1 MINFNFKMQKKN
13 LSQTFLRLLVVLA
26 VLPMAFVNAWA
37 VSYGEHFAS
46 ATTADPAQGLVY
58 MSKSSETTVANSK
71 FKYYYPGGSL
81 TSANAAD
88 NTESDN
94 CYISNG
100 DGGCTP
106 NNMYF
111 WARPT
116 RGYEFKSWEARG
128 TNYAAHPS
136 STTPSCN
143 QKDELNQGPYV
154 GTADNIQT
162 TAGGQQATWMRPIAT
177 FKGAAMY
184 IVTYAVPVGGSYDIQ
199 YRYLTTY
206 KTGETELGG
215 NDVYAFQISK
225 DDYSMTPSTEDP
237 EEIDSFVADTVILS
251 VSSDPSNF
259 LGWYEGETK
268 LSENTTYQYHV
279 SAAVTVHPLF
289 KWIEWGKVTGD
300 LTINTTEIGVTYDD
314 KNVYIPYTLRHGEW
328 QVANFPISTTA
339 LSNAYGSIEFGDLT
353 IDEPNNRLVLP
364 YSYTSI
370 AIGDFAVTVTITPE
384 FGSPIEFVIATSAEA
399 EFDKEA
405 CIEENGVRTY
415 TGTLAEM
422 MTQANN
428 MDNKPT
434 LKLMNDKTITT
445 PLSFTNS
452 FTFDVNG
459 KVLTANCSSAFSID
473 ATDIDVKIV
482 DGSFTQV
489 GEIHTSY
496 GSPDPVSVVSFTQKA
511 KLTMQGGT
519 LSAENTG
526 IGSAYGL
533 SVSNGSIFYMT
544 NGQLTI
550 SAATGDAQGVHVAT
564 TNDYATFNGGSIAVS
579 APTYAYGVWSAG
591 QSNITDA
598 TIDVETTT
606 GANAYGVY
614 VNGGT
619 ATVTTTDFA
628 VNAKTTNA
636 YGAYVE
642 AGRMNFNGGKLA
654 IEAVTS
660 NVYGVHVAAGATAMM
675 QQNAKVTAKATGVS
689 GTNVIG
695 INNLGTVSLNN
706 IKVTATSPTTTATAL
721 NTATGAVRT
730 DVEDGTYTANAQT
743 GTAYGLYHQYGELNV
758 DGAIFKGV
766 LKASGTN
773 AYGARLAVDGEIV
786 NATLHAETKGTG
798 STVYGFYIE
807 EEDKDVTLTNCIITG
822 KSRTDKA
829 YAIYSKSN
837 VTAEG
842 CTLTATT
849 LGTTEAYGVCA
860 KKGTNVIRNCNATVT
875 ARTRYAYGV
884 YHEAGSLT
892 IDGGTYTVEAQQAY
906 LMDPQDSE
914 LYGLKNAAG
923 MTTNVTNASFS
934 VKATNAANAR
944 KVYGAY
950 IAGTLNSTGASYN
963 AEAKTQVYGVYG
975 TDASSL
981 NLSNNKVT
989 ARAANGTTC
998 YGIYAKKAF
1007 DINGEEVRA
1016 KVTTTD
1022 VYALYFDAT
1031 NSVGTVHNGKFSA
1044 VGNGTTKQSPIN
1056 DAATVGNVQL
1066 VGGVYSS
1073 KANLSKYAATGYH
1086 IYNIDDTEAD
1096 YAAGYYYI
1104 VATENPSPYVC
1115 KIVGGAHYPTLEAA
1129 FQYAKDNEDKE
1140 LTIVLTQD
1148 YTLPSGDYELPANA
1162 TLLIPHKV
1170 GQNAIYGVGEDNSNK
1185 TTTARDR
1192 AEHMRLTLASSA
1204 NLNVSGTIEVSGQ
1217 MYCRESGRISY
1228 NNGPYAHIQMD
1239 TLSLIQLNSGAVLYA
1254 WGYITGKGEIKVKND
1269 AEVREM
1275 FQIYNMPSMSNLG
1288 DVYTDASKNTFK
1300 YFPVQQYFI
1309 QNIEVPTTY
1318 YYNSRLICGMSN
1330 YYKGSMVGIG
1340 YNKDDNIRVVGTLG
1354 SLFLVDDPDESSW
1367 VRKSYDV
1374 KNDMQLW
1381 EVNSSAKLG
1390 SLTIAMQ
1397 EATMNSVDYIL
1408 PLTSNMKI
1416 HILDG
1421 NFGITQD
1428 AQLLAGAQVEVN
1440 KTGTLTI
1447 EAKDS
1452 KNKDVHFYV
1461 FDKDQ
1466 SNLTSQV
1473 SVAFSPSW
1481 TGSSAPTRTVGDAA
1495 INVHGKIDV
1504 KGTFY
1509 TTKKGASETTKTD
1522 GANIYSID
1530 ADAGTVTFTK
1540 AAPSETTDIKLITS
1554 ISGSTINTKTI
1565 NMDPAK
1571 LKNGI
1576 ADPAYTT
1583 TAGATAGSA
1592 YMYFDNQWQ
1601 SSETNGCFQIFND
1614 KVYAKPSEYVALKK
1628 SQIVDGKLTGV
1639 EETNHT
1645 YLADDDSLLILLDEC
1660 QWWKVVETSDP
1671 TVFECKK
1678 EGYEGFYYYD
1688 ETAAKW
1694 KLKTVTVTFYAE
1706 ETGDEVLK
1714 TIVTDFNGVPDQAV
1728 IASNPTK
1735 ETTAAATY
1743 TFSGWKSSVTGT
1755 EYKWTD
1761 SLEVATTDMNY
1772 RPVFT
1777 PNPRHYTVTFMD
1789 AQNGTNVPVEY
1800 AYNATPSY
1808 EPVKDP
1814 SAQYSYH
1821 FQYWLAA
1828 DETTQY
1834 TKDATL
1840 PVVTEATT
1848 YTAIWAPV
1856 TNKYS
1861 VIWKNGDEVLETDTK
1876 QAYGAS
1882 VTYDGATPTKAAD
1895 NSFAYEHDGWAL
1907 TDGGEKLTP
1916 MPTVSG
1922 EMTFYAHYST
1932 TPRYKVTFANYN
1944 GTSLQQGY
1952 VTAGENPI
1960 YEGLTP
1966 GRVRDLDGY
1975 YLFIGWKNSNGDP
1988 FMANETLPAVS
1999 GKETYTAQYNYV
2011 NELYKITLYNVK
2023 GLGDTEDDGNKWFG
2037 RFGVGSTPFYNRDN
2051 NDVAV
2056 MPTKEQT
2063 TEHTYTFDYWI
2074 DDANTEIHYLLNNLP
2089 AVAAEAS
2096 YTAHFDEQARKYNI
2110 TFANLDGNGA
2120 QQTIEVEYGETPA
2133 SPVTPERATAT
2144 HTYEWLGWNDGTIA
2158 KDAALPSVTGDATYT
2173 AQFSATGTP
2182 RSFPITFDPDNG
2194 GEPYTYDVPYGEN
2207 PAYPYADPEKAGDA
2221 MNNYVFSGWSP
2232 EVTAVTGPA
2241 EYTAQYTPTVRTY
2254 TITFKD
2260 NSGNTI
2266 KSTPVAYG
2274 VMPACDP
2281 SKPIDYV
2288 NMKYY
2293 TYSAWSPALATVTTD
2308 ATYTV
2313 TYTEHNLVAMVA
2325 PKDGDFEPY
2334 DSWDAAISAANASEN
2349 SIMKLYSNVT
2359 ATNNTQI
2366 TGTFTL
2372 DLSGC
2377 VASLTTSTTSN
2388 TQLLYIKDKGALT
2401 IMDSG
2406 EGGKISYT
2414 GSGNTNYYTIE
2425 VYSSTSQL
2433 TVNSGIIECNKIDG
2447 SSNRNAAAV
2456 HLYSGDAYINGGEL
2470 IATSNKGAYALYD
2483 WGEDAV
2489 ITGGKFKASGSS
2501 ASNMLSS
2508 GSSTTVSGGYFS
2520 AKDLKY
2526 ATIPAGKGVCV
2537 VRDDEPEKAKG
2548 YNYKVVNAHTVTFKN
2563 WNDATI
2569 QSGASEDGLLPIV
2582 PADPTKP
2589 NAEGRVYSFTGWL
2602 PAVAVV
2608 SADATYTAQYDVTGI
2623 DADGE
2628 APIAEDITVTTT
2640 VVETT
2645 GTLNVTAGTLTTTN
2659 LILEASESASGQIL
2673 DGAGT
2678 INATNV
2684 YYDLKLNTPARHWH
2698 AFGVPWNVDVTA
2710 NPMFEVE
2717 TGRTLVV
2724 GRDCEIIYYN
2734 GETRAAQGP
2743 GAHCWEYLKHYSGD
2757 GHVDVMTPGKGYM
2770 IAFTRDVQ
2778 TVRLTK
2784 ASGAPIFFTGTVD
2797 LAANT
2802 GDADNGG
2809 WNAMANPKAFHAEME
2824 SGPTVGYVHD
2834 GDEIG
2839 SDGYTLYN
2847 IEDKSF
2853 IVGKMVYVQ
2862 ATGEQQIEFNASS
2875 ADAISPYAA
2884 PKRAKA
2890 ESVNAKQYLSLSDYY
2905 AVSLSNGEQA
2915 SKVYV
2920 LPEEDKVDQ
2929 YVIGH
2934 DLSQFSMNAQK
2945 PQIWVD
2951 RYDTKLALNTT
2962 APIADVA
2969 YFPVSLYAPVSGE
2982 YTITNNQSPIT
2993 SDNYT
2998 VYLTLDGNA
3007 IWNLSAAPYT
3017 ITLDNGTTKGYGLR
3031 LSRKAPQTPTGID
3044 EAVIDAQGET
3054 RKVIIEDK
3062 VFIIRGEK
3070 VYSADGQ
3077 LVK

>member
-1 MINFNFKMQKKN
+1 MKKIMLQKRIFLKS
-13 LSQTFLRLLVVLA
+13 LFLRLFLMLI
-26 VLPMAFVNAWA
+26 LPMSWVNAWA
-37 VSYGEHFAS
+37 YGEHYAS

-58 MSKSSETTVANSK
+58 MSQENQVSVANEA

-81 TSANAAD
+81 TSAAAAD
-88 NTESDN
+88 NTESN
-94 CYISNG
+94 QCYVSNG
-100 DGGCTP
+100 DDGCTP
-106 NNMYF
+106 TNMFF

-116 RGYEFKSWEARG
+116 RGYEFKSWEKRG
-128 TNYAAHPS
+128 DNYAAHPS
-136 STTPSCN
+136 STSGSTSCN
-143 QKDELNQGPYV
+143 TSTELNKGPYY
-154 GTADNIQT
+154 GTADIIQT

-206 KTGETELGG
+206 KTGATELGG

-237 EEIDSFVADTVILS
+237 EEIDSFKADTVILS

-268 LSENTTYQYHV
+268 LSESTTYQYHV

-328 QVANFPISTTA
+328 QVANFPISTTD

-384 FGSPIEFVIATSAEA
+384 FGSPIKFVIATSAEA

-422 MTQANN
+422 MARANT

-434 LKLMNDKTITT
+434 LKLMNDKTITA

-459 KVLTANCSSAFSID
+459 KKLTANCASAFSID

-489 GEIHTSY
+489 GEIHTSFA
-496 GSPDPVSVVSFTQKA
+496 SDDPVSVVSFTQKA

-526 IGSAYGL
+526 TGSAYGL

-564 TNDYATFNGGSIAVS
+564 TNDYATFNGGSLTVT

-628 VNAKTTNA
+628 VNAKTTNT
-636 YGAYVE
+636 YGAYVN
-642 AGRMNFNGGKLA
+642 AGRLNFNGGKLTV
-654 IEAVTS
+654 EAVTS
-660 NVYGVHVAAGATAMM
+660 DVYGVHVASGATAMM

-706 IKVTATSPTTTATAL
+706 IKVTATSPTTTATAV

-730 DVEDGTYTANAQT
+730 DIEDGTYTANAQT

-773 AYGARLAVDGEIV
+773 AYGARLAADGEIV
-786 NATLHAETKGTG
+786 NAILHAETKGTA

-807 EEDKDVTLTNCIITG
+807 EEDKNITLTNCTITG

-849 LGTTEAYGVCA
+849 LGAEEAYGVYA

-875 ARTRYAYGV
+875 ARTIQAYGA

-906 LMDPQDSE
+906 LMDPQNSQ
-914 LYGLKNAAG
+914 LYGLKNAAD

-934 VKATNAANAR
+934 VKASNAANS
-944 KVYGAY
+944 KTVYGAY
-950 IAGTLNSTGASYN
+950 IEGTLNSTGASYS
-963 AEAKTQVYGVYG
+963 AEAKTVVYGIYG
-975 TDASSL
+975 GNASSL
-981 NLSNNKVT
+981 NLSNNKVN

-1007 DINGEEVRA
+1007 DINGDEVRA

-1031 NSVGTVHNGKFSA
+1031 KSVGTVHNGKFSA

-1096 YAAGYYYI
+1096 YAAGYYYV

-1115 KIVGGAHYPTLEAA
+1115 KIVDGAHYPTLEAA
-1129 FQYAKDNEDKE
+1129 FQYAKDNAEKK

-1148 YTLPSGDYELPANA
+1148 YTLPEGDYELPANA

-1170 GQNAIYGVGEDNSNK
+1170 GQNAIYGTGEDNSNK
-1185 TTTARDR
+1185 TTTARDM
-1192 AEHMRLTLASSA
+1192 AEHMRLTMASGA
-1204 NLNVSGTIEVSGQ
+1204 NLDVSGTIEVSSQ
-1217 MYCRESGRISY
+1217 MYCRETGRISY
-1228 NNGPYAHIQMD
+1228 INGPYSHIRME
-1239 TLSLIQLNSGAVLYA
+1239 SGSMIQLNSGAVLYA
-1254 WGYITGKGEIKVKND
+1254 WGYISGEGEIKVKNN

-1275 FQIYNMPSMSNLG
+1275 FQIYGMPSMSNL
-1288 DVYTDASKNTFK
+1288 ANK
-1300 YFPVQQYFI
+1300 YKDNEYKFFPVQQYFI
-1309 QNIEVPTTY
+1309 QNVEVPTTY

-1330 YYKGSMVGIG
+1330 YYKGAMVGIG
-1340 YNKDDNIRVVGTLG
+1340 YNKDDNIRLVGTENA
-1354 SLFLVDDPDESSW
+1354 LFLVNDPDESSW
-1367 VRKSYDV
+1367 VRKSYDAEHDLQV
-1374 KNDMQLW
+1374 WD
-1381 EVNSSAKLG
+1381 VNSSAQLG
-1390 SLTIAMQ
+1390 SLTIAME
-1397 EATMNSVDYIL
+1397 EATLNSVDYIL

-1428 AQLLAGAQVEVN
+1428 AQLLAGAQVEIN

-1447 EAKDS
+1447 NEKDS
-1452 KNKDVHFYV
+1452 KDRDVHFYV

-1473 SVAFSPSW
+1473 TVAFSPSW
-1481 TGSSAPTRTVGDAA
+1481 TGSSAPKRTINDAA
-1495 INVHGKIDV
+1495 INVHGNIDV
-1504 KGTFY
+1504 RGTLYTTNKGT
-1509 TTKKGASETTKTD
+1509 ETSKTD
-1522 GANIYSID
+1522 GAKIHSNND
-1530 ADAGTVTFTK
+1530 DAGTVTFNKT
-1540 AAPSETTDIKLITS
+1540 APSEIDDIQLITS
-1554 ISGSTINTKTI
+1554 ISGDKINTKTI
-1565 NMDPAK
+1565 KMDPAK

-1576 ADPAYTT
+1576 ADPAYTA
-1583 TAGATAGSA
+1583 TAGATSGSA
-1592 YMYFDNQWQ
+1592 YMYFENQWQ
-1601 SSETNGCFQIFND
+1601 SAETNGCFQIFD
-1614 KVYAKPSEYVALKK
+1614 STVYAKPSEYVALDK

-1639 EETNHT
+1639 QESDFT
-1645 YLADDDSLLILLDEC
+1645 YLTAEGKHLILMDEC
-1660 QWWKVVETSDP
+1660 QWWEVEPTSDP
-1671 TVFECKK
+1671 TVFECTK

-1761 SLEVATTDMNY
+1761 PLEVATADMNY

-1777 PNPRHYTVTFMD
+1777 TNPRHYTVTFVD

-1800 AYNATPSY
+1800 EYNATPSY

-1814 SAQYSYH
+1814 SAQYSYY

-1828 DETTQY
+1828 DGVSQY
-1834 TKDATL
+1834 AKDAAL
-1840 PVVTEATT
+1840 PAVTEATT
-1848 YTAIWAPV
+1848 YTAIWAPMI
-1856 TNKYS
+1856 NKYS

-1895 NSFAYEHDGWAL
+1895 NNFAYTFDGWSL
-1907 TDGGEKLTP
+1907 TDGGEKLSS

-1932 TPRYKVTFANYN
+1932 TPRYKVTFANYD
-1944 GTSLQQGY
+1944 GTPLQQGY
-1952 VTAGENPI
+1952 VTAGDNPT
-1960 YEGLTP
+1960 YNGLTP

-1988 FMANETLPAVS
+1988 FTANETLPAVE
-1999 GKETYTAQYNYV
+1999 GKETYTAQYDYV
-2011 NELYKITLYNVK
+2011 NELYLITLNNV
-2023 GLGDTEDDGNKWFG
+2023 DGAGATWSGK
-2037 RFGVGSTPFYNRDN
+2037 FGVGSTPFYNRDN

-2056 MPTKEQT
+2056 MPTKASTAQYEYT
-2063 TEHTYTFDYWI
+2063 FSGWSPALEPVDGEATYTAQF
-2074 DDANTEIHYLLNNLP
+2074 
-2089 AVAAEAS
+2089 
-2096 YTAHFDEQARKYNI
+2096 EQKTRKYNI

-2120 QQTIEVEYGETPA
+2120 EQTIEVEYGETPV

-2144 HTYEWLGWNDGTIA
+2144 YTYAFLGWDNTLAPVSGE
-2158 KDAALPSVTGDATYT
+2158 ATYT
-2173 AQFSATGTP
+2173 AQFSETGTP
-2182 RSFPITFDPDNG
+2182 RSFPITFDLDNG
-2194 GEPYTYDVPYGEN
+2194 VDEPVVVNVAYGEM
-2207 PAYPYADPEKAGDA
+2207 PVYGGATPTKAGDDA
-2221 MNNYVFSGWSP
+2221 NTYTFSGWSP
-2232 EVTAVTGPA
+2232 SIAAVTGEA
-2241 EYTAQYTPTVRTY
+2241 TYTAQYTPTIRTY

-2260 NSGNTI
+2260 HDGTTI
-2266 KSTPVAYG
+2266 KTATLAYG
-2274 VMPACDP
+2274 ATPAADDP
-2281 SKPIDYV
+2281 YRAFDEV
-2288 NMKYY
+2288 NRKVY
-2293 TYSAWSPALATVTTD
+2293 TFTGWSPAIATVT
-2308 ATYTV
+2308 
-2313 TYTEHNLVAMVA
+2313 
-2325 PKDGDFEPY
+2325 
-2334 DSWDAAISAANASEN
+2334 
-2349 SIMKLYSNVT
+2349 
-2359 ATNNTQI
+2359 
-2366 TGTFTL
+2366 
-2372 DLSGC
+2372 
-2377 VASLTTSTTSN
+2377 
-2388 TQLLYIKDKGALT
+2388 
-2401 IMDSG
+2401 
-2406 EGGKISYT
+2406 
-2414 GSGNTNYYTIE
+2414 
-2425 VYSSTSQL
+2425 
-2433 TVNSGIIECNKIDG
+2433 
-2447 SSNRNAAAV
+2447 
-2456 HLYSGDAYINGGEL
+2456 
-2470 IATSNKGAYALYD
+2470 
-2483 WGEDAV
+2483 
-2489 ITGGKFKASGSS
+2489 
-2501 ASNMLSS
+2501 
-2508 GSSTTVSGGYFS
+2508 
-2520 AKDLKY
+2520 
-2526 ATIPAGKGVCV
+2526 
-2537 VRDDEPEKAKG
+2537 
-2548 YNYKVVNAHTVTFKN
+2548 
-2563 WNDATI
+2563 
-2569 QSGASEDGLLPIV
+2569 
-2582 PADPTKP
+2582 
-2589 NAEGRVYSFTGWL
+2589 
-2602 PAVAVV
+2602 
-2608 SADATYTAQYDVTGI
+2608 ADATYTAQYSEMTYVASVTTSGNETTYYPTFNDAITAANDSAGSTLKIHTNVTCSNNTTISGNFTLDLNGYTVSCTMSGTSNPCMLYVSGSLTLEDSGNGGKLSFTGSGNADYYAIDLRSSSSILTINSGSIECKKTGGSSDKYAAPIRIYYGKVYVNGGELIASSTKYAYVVYDWGESLTVTGGKLKASGTGTVKMFNSGSSTTVTGGYFASNNLQSATIPSGYGICEVRDSDPAKADGYNYKVAPAHTVTFKDWNDDPLKTGLSEDGLMPLKPANPTRQNTEGRVYDFTGWKSTDETFYSKDANLPIVSADETYTAQYDIIGI
-2623 DADGE
+2623 DAEDE
-2628 APIAEDITVTTT
+2628 TPIAENLTVTTT
-2640 VVETT
+2640 IVETT
-2645 GTLNVTAGTLTTTN
+2645 GTLNVNNGVALTTTD
-2659 LILEASESASGQIL
+2659 LILKSTTNESGEIVGAPGLNVTGHAYFDVMFNGEEGTANRTWYAIAVPWEVDAENGILWKEGNRKLVLGRDFDLVWYDGEERAANGDGFACWRYVEYQSDKKMHPGKAYMMYFGSQFKTIRFEKTSTAPILYTNDASAVK
-2673 DGAGT
+2673 T
-2678 INATNV
+2678 VHT
-2684 YYDLKLNTPARHWH
+2684 YDL
-2698 AFGVPWNVDVTA
+2698 G
-2710 NPMFEVE
+2710 
-2717 TGRTLVV
+2717 
-2724 GRDCEIIYYN
+2724 
-2734 GETRAAQGP
+2734 
-2743 GAHCWEYLKHYSGD
+2743 
-2757 GHVDVMTPGKGYM
+2757 
-2770 IAFTRDVQ
+2770 
-2778 TVRLTK
+2778 
-2784 ASGAPIFFTGTVD
+2784 
-2797 LAANT
+2797 T
-2802 GDADNGG
+2802 GDAKDGNWNGIANPAVYHAKL
-2809 WNAMANPKAFHAEME
+2809 NAGASFAQILGNGSLDAHFENPENPVYTTIDDMANYEC
-2824 SGPTVGYVHD
+2824 V
-2834 GDEIG
+2834 
-2839 SDGYTLYN
+2839 
-2847 IEDKSF
+2847 
-2853 IVGKMVYVQ
+2853 VGKPIFVQVPSAQSIVVTSVIDNAASAPRRAKTNNLPDGIDVRYAVHISLDGHATSDNLFVQ
-2862 ATGEQQIEFNASS
+2862 ATEEE
-2875 ADAISPYAA
+2875 
-2884 PKRAKA
+2884 KA
-2890 ESVNAKQYLSLSDYY
+2890 ET
-2905 AVSLSNGEQA
+2905 
-2915 SKVYV
+2915 
-2920 LPEEDKVDQ
+2920 
-2929 YVIGH
+2929 YVIGM
-2934 DLSQFSMNAQK
+2934 DLAK
-2945 PQIWVD
+2945 GGVAKTIPQLWVD
-2951 RYDTKLALNTT
+2951 RYDSKLSANTQT
-2962 APIADVA
+2962 FTNDIAE
-2969 YFPVSLYAPVSGE
+2969 YPLSLYVPNEGE
-2982 YTITNNQSPIT
+2982 YVINT
-2993 SDNYT
+2993 DNTYADYNL
-2998 VYLTLDGNA
+2998 YLMLDGA
-3007 IWNLSAAPYT
+3007 VIWNLSNSAYT
-3017 ITLDNGTTKGYGLR
+3017 ISLPQGTTTGYGLR
-3031 LSRKAPQTPTGID
+3031 IGAKSPNVATGFE
-3044 EAVIDAQGET
+3044 EAIVDANGET

-3062 VFIIRGEK
+3062 VYIIRHDN
-3070 VYSADGQ
+3070 VYSVDGQ

>member
-1 MINFNFKMQKKN
+1 MKTKQKTKMKKN
-13 LSQTFLRLLVVLA
+13 LSQTFLRLLMVLL
-26 VLPMAFVNAWA
+26 VLPMAIVNARA
-37 VSYGEHFAS
+37 SVSYGEHFAS

-58 MSKSSETTVANSK
+58 MSQSNEASVASSK

-81 TSANAAD
+81 TSSAAAD
-88 NTESDN
+88 NTESNN

-100 DGGCTP
+100 TDNGCTP
-106 NNMYF
+106 KNMFF

-136 STTPSCN
+136 STTGSNTCN
-143 QKDELNQGPYV
+143 QKDELNQGPYF
-154 GTADNIQT
+154 GTADIIQT

-206 KTGETELGG
+206 KTGATELGG

-225 DDYSMTPSTEDP
+225 DNYSMTPSTEDP
-237 EEIDSFVADTVILS
+237 EEIDSFKADTVILS

-268 LSENTTYQYHV
+268 LSENTTYQYPV

-289 KWIEWGKVTGD
+289 KWIEWGKVTGN
-300 LTINTTEIGVTYDD
+300 LTINTTDIGVTDD
-314 KNVYIPYTLRHGEW
+314 GKNVYIPYTLKHGDWE
-328 QVANFPISTTA
+328 VANFQISTTA

-415 TGTLAEM
+415 TGTLAKM
-422 MTQANN
+422 MAQANSMN
-428 MDNKPT
+428 NKPT
-434 LKLMNDKTITT
+434 LKLMNDRTITT

-459 KVLTANCSSAFSID
+459 KTLTANCASAFSID

-489 GEIHTSY
+489 GEIHTSFA
-496 GSPDPVSVVSFTQKA
+496 SDDPVSVVSFTHKA

-526 IGSAYGL
+526 TGSAYGL

-564 TNDYATFNGGSIAVS
+564 TNDYATFNGGSLTVT

-628 VNAKTTNA
+628 VNAKTANA
-636 YGAYVE
+636 YGAYVN
-642 AGRMNFNGGKLA
+642 AGRMNFNGGKLTV
-654 IEAVTS
+654 EAVTS
-660 NVYGVHVAAGATAMM
+660 DVYGVHVASGATAMM

-706 IKVTATSPTTTATAL
+706 IKVTATSPTTTATAV
-721 NTATGAVRT
+721 NTATDAVRT
-730 DVEDGTYTANAQT
+730 DIEDGTYTANAQT

-773 AYGARLAVDGEIV
+773 AYGARLAADGEIV
-786 NATLHAETKGTG
+786 NAILHAETKGTG

-807 EEDKDVTLTNCIITG
+807 EEDKNITLTNCTITG

-849 LGTTEAYGVCA
+849 LGAAEAYGVYA

-875 ARTRYAYGV
+875 ARTIHAYGA

-906 LMDPQDSE
+906 LMSPQDSE

-944 KVYGAY
+944 KVFGAY

-998 YGIYAKKAF
+998 YGVYAKKNF
-1007 DINGEEVRA
+1007 DINGDEVRA

-1096 YAAGYYYI
+1096 YAAGYYYV

-1115 KIVGGAHYPTLEAA
+1115 KIVGGAYYPTLEAA

-1170 GQNAIYGVGEDNSNK
+1170 GQNTIYGVGEDNSNK

-1192 AEHMRLTLASSA
+1192 AEHMRLTLASGA

-1239 TLSLIQLNSGAVLYA
+1239 KLSLIQLNSGAVLYA

-1288 DVYTDASKNTFK
+1288 DVYTDASKNKFK

-1318 YYNSRLICGMSN
+1318 YYNSRLVCGMSN

-1340 YNKDDNIRVVGTLG
+1340 YNKDDNIRVVGTQG
-1354 SLFLVDDPDESSW
+1354 ALFLVTDDNESSW

-1390 SLTIAMQ
+1390 SLTIAME

-1504 KGTFY
+1504 QGIFY

-1522 GANIYSID
+1522 GAKIYSID

-1614 KVYAKPSEYVALKK
+1614 KVYAKPSEYVALEK

-1639 EETNHT
+1639 QESDFT
-1645 YLADDDSLLILLDEC
+1645 YLTAEGKHLILMDEC
-1660 QWWKVVETSDP
+1660 QWWEVEPTSDP
-1671 TVFECKK
+1671 TVFECTK

-1714 TIVTDFNGVPDQAV
+1714 TIVTDYNGVPDQAV

-1755 EYKWTD
+1755 EYKWTAP
-1761 SLEVATTDMNY
+1761 LEVATTDMNY

-1789 AQNGTNVPVEY
+1789 AQNGTNVPIEY
-1800 AYNATPSY
+1800 EYNATPSY
-1808 EPVKDP
+1808 EPAKDP
-1814 SAQYSYH
+1814 SAQYSYF

-1828 DETTQY
+1828 NGVSQY
-1834 TKDATL
+1834 AKDATL
-1840 PVVTEATT
+1840 PAVTEATT
-1848 YTAIWAPV
+1848 YTAIWAP
-1856 TNKYS
+1856 TINKYS

-1876 QAYGAS
+1876 QAYGATVS
-1882 VTYDGATPTKAAD
+1882 YDGATPTKAAD
-1895 NSFAYEHDGWAL
+1895 NSFAYTHDGWAL

-1922 EMTFYAHYST
+1922 EMTFYAHYNT
-1932 TPRYKVTFANYN
+1932 TPRYKVTFANYD
-1944 GTSLQQGY
+1944 GTSLQQTY
-1952 VTAGENPI
+1952 VTAGEPPI

-1975 YLFIGWKNSNGDP
+1975 YLFIGWRNSNNEY
-1988 FMANETLPAVS
+1988 FAANATLPVVT
-1999 GKETYTAQYNYV
+1999 GKETFTAQYDYV
-2011 NELYKITLYNVK
+2011 NELYLITLNNV
-2023 GLGDTEDDGNKWFG
+2023 DGAGASWYGK
-2037 RFGVGSTPFYNRDN
+2037 FGVGSTPYYNRDN

-2056 MPTKEQT
+2056 EPVKASTAQYEYT
-2063 TEHTYTFDYWI
+2063 FSGWDPALVPVDGEATYTAQFEKH
-2074 DDANTEIHYLLNNLP
+2074 T
-2089 AVAAEAS
+2089 
-2096 YTAHFDEQARKYNI
+2096 RKYNI
-2110 TFANLDGNGA
+2110 TFANLDDNGA
-2120 QQTIEVEYGETPA
+2120 SQTIEVEYGTTPVC
-2133 SPVTPERATAT
+2133 PVDPEKATAT
-2144 HTYEWLGWNDGTIA
+2144 HTYAFTGWAEGSIV
-2158 KDAALPSVTGDATYT
+2158 SVTGEATYT
-2173 AQFSATGTP
+2173 AQFSSTGTP

-2194 GEPYTYDVPYGEN
+2194 VDEPYTYDVPYGEN

-2232 EVTAVTGPA
+2232 EVTAVTGPV

-2260 NSGNTI
+2260 NLGNTI

-2281 SKPIDYV
+2281 AKPIDYE
-2288 NMKYY
+2288 NKKYY
-2293 TYSAWSPALATVTTD
+2293 TYSDWSPALAIVTED

-2334 DSWDAAISAANASEN
+2334 DSWDAAISAANASEK
-2349 SIMKLYSNVT
+2349 SVMKLYSNVT
-2359 ATNNTQI
+2359 ATNYTQI

-2372 DLSGC
+2372 DLNGC
-2377 VASLTTSTTSN
+2377 IASQTNTTTSN
-2388 TQLLYIKDKGALT
+2388 PYLLYIKDKGALT

-2406 EGGKISYT
+2406 VGGKISYT
-2414 GSGNTNYYTIE
+2414 GSANTYYYTIN

-2433 TVNSGIIECNKIDG
+2433 TVNSGIIECNKTGG
-2447 SSNRNAAAV
+2447 SSNRNAVAV
-2456 HLYSGDAYINGGEL
+2456 YVYSGDAYINGGEL
-2470 IATSNKGAYALYD
+2470 IATSTKTAYALYD
-2483 WGEDAV
+2483 YSEDVV

-2501 ASNMLSS
+2501 ASYILSS
-2508 GSSTTVSGGYFS
+2508 GSYTTISGGFYSMNPNGSFTLTS
-2520 AKDLKY
+2520 
-2526 ATIPAGKGVCV
+2526 GKKVCV
-2537 VRDDEPEKAKG
+2537 VRDSEPEKAKG

-2582 PADPTKP
+2582 PADPTRP
-2589 NAEGRVYSFTGWL
+2589 NAEGRVYGFTGWS
-2602 PAVAVV
+2602 PTVAVV
-2608 SADATYTAQYDVTGI
+2608 NADATYTAQYEVTGI

-2640 VVETT
+2640 VVETS

-2659 LILEASESASGQIL
+2659 LILKASESASGQIL
-2673 DGAGT
+2673 DGTGT
-2678 INATNV
+2678 IAATNV
-2684 YYDLKLNTPARHWH
+2684 YFDLKLNTDARHWH
-2698 AFGVPWNVDVTA
+2698 AFGVPWNVDVTEHA
-2710 NPMFEVE
+2710 LMEVE

-2734 GETRAAQGP
+2734 GATRASQGP
-2743 GAHCWEYLKHYSGD
+2743 GAQCWEYLKHYSEAGQPI
-2757 GHVDVMTPGKGYM
+2757 DVMTPGKGYM
-2770 IAFTRDVQ
+2770 IAFTIPVQ

-2784 ASGAPIFFTGTVD
+2784 ASGAPIIYSGTVN
-2797 LAANT
+2797 LAANS

-2809 WNAMANPKAFHAEME
+2809 WNAMANPEAYHAAME
-2824 SGPTVGYVHD
+2824 DGPTVGYVHD
-2834 GDEIG
+2834 GGKIG
-2839 SDGYTLYN
+2839 SDGYEVYDLAA
-2847 IEDKSF
+2847 KKF

-2862 ATGEQQIEFNASS
+2862 AAGDQSITFNASS
-2875 ADAISPYAA
+2875 ATPISPAAA
-2884 PKRAKA
+2884 PKRHVK
-2890 ESVNAKQYLSLSDYY
+2890 VTDKQYLALSDYY
-2905 AVSLSNGEQA
+2905 AVSLSNGDKA
-2915 SKVYV
+2915 SRVYV
-2920 LPEEDKVDQ
+2920 LPEENKVDK

-2934 DLSQFSMNAQK
+2934 DLSQFSMNATK

-2962 APIADVA
+2962 APIAEVA
-2969 YFPVSLYAPVSGE
+2969 DFPVSIYAPTAGE
-2982 YTITNNQSPIT
+2982 YMISVQNSAIN
-2993 SDNYT
+2993 DEYT
-2998 VYLTLDGNA
+2998 AYVTLDGQA
-3007 IWNLSAAPYT
+3007 IWNLSNSDYT
-3017 ITLDNGTTKGYGLR
+3017 LSLPQGTSTQYGIR
-3031 LSRKAPQTPTGID
+3031 LSAHAPQIATGLD
-3044 EAVIDAQGET
+3044 EAVVDAKGET
-3054 RKVIIEDK
+3054 RKVVINDK
-3062 VFIIRGEK
+3062 VFIIRGDQ
-3070 VYSADGQ
+3070 VYSVDGQ

>member
-1 MINFNFKMQKKN
+1 MKNLFKMKMKRFIYA
-13 LSQTFLRLLVVLA
+13 LSSLVCLLGVSESV
-26 VLPMAFVNAWA
+26 WA
-37 VSYGEHFAS
+37 SVSYGEHFAS

-58 MSKSSETTVANSK
+58 MSQSNEASVANSK

-81 TSANAAD
+81 TSSAAAD
-88 NTESDN
+88 NTESND

-100 DGGCTP
+100 TDNGCTP
-106 NNMYF
+106 KNMFF

-136 STTPSCN
+136 STTGSSSCK
-143 QKDELNQGPYV
+143 QTDELNQGPYV

-162 TAGGQQATWMRPIAT
+162 TAGGQQAQWWRPIAT

-206 KTGETELGG
+206 KTGATELGG

-225 DDYSMTPSTEDP
+225 DNYSMTPSTEDP
-237 EEIDSFVADTVILS
+237 EEIDSFKADTVILS

-268 LSENTTYQYHV
+268 LSENTTYQYPV

-300 LTINTTEIGVTYDD
+300 LTINTTEIPVTYDD

-384 FGSPIEFVIATSAEA
+384 FGNPIEFTIATSAEA

-422 MTQANN
+422 MAQANS

-434 LKLMNDKTITT
+434 LKLMNDNTITT

-526 IGSAYGL
+526 TGSAYGL

-564 TNDYATFNGGSIAVS
+564 TNDYATFNGGSLTVT

-628 VNAKTTNA
+628 VKAKTTNA
-636 YGAYVE
+636 YGAYVD
-642 AGRMNFNGGKLA
+642 AGRLNFNGGKLA
-654 IEAVTS
+654 VEAVAS
-660 NVYGVHVAAGATAMM
+660 GVYGVHVASSATAMM

-695 INNLGTVSLNN
+695 INNLGTASLNN
-706 IKVTATSPTTTATAL
+706 IKVTATSPTTTATAV
-721 NTATGAVRT
+721 NTATSAVRT
-730 DVEDGTYTANAQT
+730 DIEDGTYTANAQT
-743 GTAYGLYHQYGELNV
+743 GTAYGLYHQYGELDV

-773 AYGARLAVDGEIV
+773 AYGARLAADGEIA

-807 EEDKDVTLTNCIITG
+807 EEEKDVTLTNCTITG

-849 LGTTEAYGVCA
+849 LGAAEAYGVYA

-875 ARTRYAYGV
+875 ARTIQAYGA

-906 LMDPQDSE
+906 LMSPQDSE

-944 KVYGAY
+944 KVFGAY

-963 AEAKTQVYGVYG
+963 VEAKTQVYGVYG

-998 YGIYAKKAF
+998 YGVYAKKNF
-1007 DINGEEVRA
+1007 GINGDEIRA

-1056 DAATVGNVQL
+1056 NAATVGNVQL
-1066 VGGVYSS
+1066 LGGVYSS

-1129 FQYAKDNEDKE
+1129 FQYAKDNADKK

-1148 YTLPSGDYELPANA
+1148 YTLPGDKDYELPANA

-1192 AEHMRLTLASSA
+1192 AEHMRLTLASGA
-1204 NLNVSGTIEVSGQ
+1204 KLNASGTIEVSGQ
-1217 MYCRESGRISY
+1217 MYCVESGRISY
-1228 NNGPYAHIQMD
+1228 NNGPYAHIRMENG
-1239 TLSLIQLNSGAVLYA
+1239 SLIQLNSGAVLYA
-1254 WGYITGKGEIKVKND
+1254 WGYISGAGEIKVKSD

-1275 FQIYNMPSMSNLG
+1275 FQIYGMPSMSNLA
-1288 DVYTDASKNTFK
+1288 DK
-1300 YFPVQQYFI
+1300 YKDNEYKFFPVQQYFI
-1309 QNIEVPTTY
+1309 QNVEVPTTY

-1330 YYKGSMVGIG
+1330 YYKGSVVGIG
-1340 YNKDDNIRVVGTLG
+1340 YNKDDNIRVVGTVG
-1354 SLFLVDDPDESSW
+1354 ALFLVNDPDESSW
-1367 VRKSYDV
+1367 VRKSYDAV
-1374 KNDMQLW
+1374 HDLQVW
-1381 EVNSSAKLG
+1381 DVNSSAQLG
-1390 SLTIAMQ
+1390 SLTIAME
-1397 EATMNSVDYIL
+1397 EATLNSVDYIL

-1416 HILDG
+1416 NVLDG

-1428 AQLLAGAQVEVN
+1428 AQLLAGAQVEIN

-1447 EAKDS
+1447 NEKDS

-1466 SNLTSQV
+1466 CPLTSQV

-1481 TGSSAPTRTVGDAA
+1481 TGTSAPSRTIKDAE
-1495 INVHGKIDV
+1495 INVHGNIDV
-1504 KGTFY
+1504 RGTLYTTNKGT
-1509 TTKKGASETTKTD
+1509 ETSKTD
-1522 GANIYSID
+1522 GANIYSND
-1530 ADAGTVTFTK
+1530 EDAGTVTFNKT
-1540 AAPSETTDIKLITS
+1540 APSEIGSIKWMTS
-1554 ISGSTINTKTI
+1554 ATATKTI

-1576 ADPAYTT
+1576 ADPAYTP
-1583 TAGATAGSA
+1583 TAGATSGSA
-1592 YMYFDNQWQ
+1592 YMYFENQWQ
-1601 SSETNGCFQIFND
+1601 SAETNGCFQIFNST
-1614 KVYAKPSEYVALKK
+1614 VYAKPSEYVALEK

-1639 EETNHT
+1639 QESDFT
-1645 YLADDDSLLILLDEC
+1645 YLTAEGKHLILMDEC
-1660 QWWKVVETSDP
+1660 QWWEVEPTSDP
-1671 TVFECKK
+1671 TVFECTK

-1706 ETGDEVLK
+1706 ETGYEVLK
-1714 TIVTDFNGVPDQAV
+1714 TIVTDYKGVPDQAV

-1755 EYKWTD
+1755 EYKWTAP
-1761 SLEVATTDMNY
+1761 LEVATIDMNY

-1789 AQNGTNVPVEY
+1789 AQNGTNVPIEY
-1800 AYNATPSY
+1800 EYNATPSY
-1808 EPVKDP
+1808 EPAKDP
-1814 SAQYSYH
+1814 SAQYSYF

-1828 DETTQY
+1828 DGVSQY
-1834 TKDATL
+1834 AKDATL
-1840 PVVTEATT
+1840 PAVTEATT
-1848 YTAIWAPV
+1848 YTAIWAP
-1856 TNKYS
+1856 TINKYS

-1876 QAYGAS
+1876 QAYGATVS
-1882 VTYDGATPTKAAD
+1882 YDGATPTKEAD
-1895 NSFAYEHDGWAL
+1895 NNFVYTFDGWSL

-1916 MPTVSG
+1916 MPTVSD

-1932 TPRYKVTFANYN
+1932 TPRYKVTFANYD
-1944 GTSLQQGY
+1944 GTSLQQTY
-1952 VTAGENPI
+1952 VTDGDHPI

-1988 FMANETLPAVS
+1988 FTANETLPAVS
-1999 GKETYTAQYNYV
+1999 GKETYTAQYDYV
-2011 NELYKITLYNVK
+2011 NELYTITLYNVK

-2037 RFGVGSTPFYNRDN
+2037 KFGVGSTPYYNRDN

-2056 MPTKEQT
+2056 MPTKAQT

-2074 DDANTEIHYLLNNLP
+2074 DDANTEIHYSLNNLP

-2096 YTAHFDEQARKYNI
+2096 YTAHFDEQARIYTI
-2110 TFANLDGNGA
+2110 IFANVDGNGA
-2120 QQTIEVEYGETPA
+2120 EELVEAAYGSTPVC
-2133 SPVTPERATAT
+2133 PVTPAKANEHYTFDF
-2144 HTYEWLGWNDGTIA
+2144 LGWDYTIA
-2158 KDAALPSVTGDATYT
+2158 AVTGNATYT
-2173 AQFSATGTP
+2173 AQFSGTGTP

-2194 GEPYTYDVPYGEN
+2194 VDEPYTYDVPYGEN
-2207 PAYPYADPEKAGDA
+2207 PAYPYADPQKAGDA

-2232 EVTAVTGPA
+2232 EVTAVTGPV

-2260 NSGNTI
+2260 NLGNTI

-2281 SKPIDYV
+2281 AKPIDYE
-2288 NMKYY
+2288 NKKYY

-2313 TYTEHNLVAMVA
+2313 TYTEHNLIAMVA

-2349 SIMKLYSNVT
+2349 SVMKLYSNVT
-2359 ATNNTQI
+2359 ATNNTRI

-2372 DLSGC
+2372 DLNGC
-2377 VASLTTSTTSN
+2377 IASKTYTSTSN
-2388 TQLLYIKDKGALT
+2388 TRLLYVTGSLT
-2401 IMDSG
+2401 VDDSQG
-2406 EGGKISYT
+2406 GGKIYYE
-2414 GSGNTNYYTIE
+2414 GSGNANYDAIYFDNSSAKLTI
-2425 VYSSTSQL
+2425 
-2433 TVNSGIIECNKIDG
+2433 NNGIIEAKKTGG
-2447 SSNRNAAAV
+2447 SSNRRATPVLVN
-2456 HLYSGDAYINGGEL
+2456 YGDAYVNGGEF
-2470 IATSNKGAYALYD
+2470 IATSTKSAYAFYD
-2483 WGEDAV
+2483 YSEDVV

-2501 ASNMLSS
+2501 GSYILSGGSN
-2508 GSSTTVSGGYFS
+2508 TTISGGYYSMNPNGSFTLTS
-2520 AKDLKY
+2520 
-2526 ATIPAGKGVCV
+2526 GKKVCV
-2537 VRDDEPEKAKG
+2537 VRDSEPEKAKG
-2548 YNYKVVNAHTVTFKN
+2548 YNYKVVNAHTVTFN
-2563 WNDATI
+2563 DWNNTTLKT
-2569 QSGASEDGLLPIV
+2569 GASEDGLLPIV
-2582 PADPTKP
+2582 PDDPTRP
-2589 NAEGRVYSFTGWL
+2589 NAEGRVYGFTGWS

-2608 SADATYTAQYDVTGI
+2608 SADATYTAQYEVTGI
-2623 DADGE
+2623 DAEGE

-2640 VVETT
+2640 VVETS

-2659 LILEASESASGQIL
+2659 LILKASESASGQIL

-2678 INATNV
+2678 IAATNV

-2698 AFGVPWNVDVTA
+2698 AFGVPWAVNLNT
-2710 NPMFEVE
+2710 NPLTEVE
-2717 TGRTLVV
+2717 TGRTLVL
-2724 GRDCEIIYYN
+2724 GRDYDIIWYSTA
-2734 GETRAAQGP
+2734 TRATNGP
-2743 GAHCWEYLKHYSGD
+2743 GAHCWEYVEHNGKTL
-2757 GHVDVMTPGKGYM
+2757 TPGQGYM
-2770 IAFTRDVQ
+2770 IAFTSAVQ
-2778 TVRLTK
+2778 SVRFVK
-2784 ASGAPIFFTGTVD
+2784 ADGAPIIYNQTVNVSG
-2797 LAANT
+2797 AGT
-2802 GDADNGG
+2802 GDNQGI
-2809 WNAMANPKAFHAEME
+2809 NALANPMAYHATLGA
-2824 SGPTVGYVHD
+2824 GPTVGYVHD
-2834 GDEIG
+2834 GGEIG
-2839 SDGYTLYN
+2839 SDGYDEYN
-2847 IEDKSF
+2847 IENKSY
-2853 IVGKMVYVQ
+2853 IVGKAVYIQVDSDKPVVVAQ
-2862 ATGEQQIEFNASS
+2862 SD
-2875 ADAISPYAA
+2875 ADPISPVLAPARRKAA
-2884 PKRAKA
+2884 A
-2890 ESVNAKQYLSLSDYY
+2890 AKQYLSLSDYY
-2905 AVSLSNGEQA
+2905 HVSIASATTNGG
-2915 SKVYV
+2915 SVYV
-2920 LPEEDKVDQ
+2920 LPEEDKEDK

-2934 DLSQFSMNAQK
+2934 DLAKFGMNSKK
-2945 PQIWVD
+2945 PQLWVN
-2951 RYDTKLALNTT
+2951 RYDTKLGLNTT
-2962 APIADVA
+2962 EPINEVA
-2969 YFPVSLYAPVSGE
+2969 EFPVSVYAPNAGE
-2982 YTITNNQSPIT
+2982 YTISLASQP
-2993 SDNYT
+2993 DDEYT
-2998 VYLTLDGNA
+2998 VYLMRNGIV
-3007 IWNLSAAPYT
+3007 IWDLSSGAYVANLEAGVDKT
-3017 ITLDNGTTKGYGLR
+3017 YGLR
-3031 LSRKAPQTPTGID
+3031 LDAHRTPTAID
-3044 EAVIDAQGET
+3044 QAVVDAQGET
-3054 RKVIIEDK
+3054 KKVIIEDK
-3062 VFIIRGEK
+3062 VFIIRGNN
-3070 VYSADGQ
+3070 VYSVDGQ